1 MDAQAH
7 VDYLAIGH
15 VCYDIVPGGLAV
27 GGTVAFSSRTAQILG
42 CETAVISSSAAA
54 DTWEDI
60 LPGVHL
66 QQVVAP
72 ATTTYENVYTPAGR
86 IQTLHAVAGE
96 IQAQHIPAKWQRAPI
111 VHLGPIANEIDVD
124 IMQLFSNSM
133 VGLTPQGWMRRW
145 GEDRRVFATHW
156 PAAVDILPLAAA
168 VIISE
173 EDLLDDQMLA
183 DYRHW
188 SRLLVMTRGPHGC
201 TVYYGDEERHFP
213 PPKVTAIELTG
224 AGDIF
229 ATSFL
234 VRLHQTA
241 GNPWE
246 AARFANEIAA
256 QSIQAIGLQAKMDK
270 IQQYLAP
277 QENL

>member
-1 MDAQAH
+1 MDAQSH

-15 VCYDIVPGGLAV
+15 VCYDIVPDGLAV
-27 GGTVAFSSRTAQILG
+27 GGTVAFSGRTAQILG
-42 CETAVISSSAAA
+42 CETAVISSSAAE
-54 DTWEDI
+54 DTWQDV
-60 LPGVHL
+60 LPGICL

-72 ATTTYENVYTPAGR
+72 TTTTFENVYTSAGR
-86 IQTLHAVAGE
+86 VQTLHAVANKLR
-96 IQAQHIPAKWQRAPI
+96 AQHVPVEWQRAPI

-124 IMQLFSNSM
+124 VMQLFSNSM

-145 GEDRRVFATHW
+145 DENGRVFATHW
-156 PAAVDILPLAAA
+156 PAAIDVLPLAAA

-183 DYRHW
+183 DYRQW
-188 SRLLVMTRGPHGC
+188 SHLLVMTRGPYGC
-201 TVYYGDEERHFP
+201 TVYFGDEERTFP
-213 PPKVTAIELTG
+213 SPKVPVIELTG

-229 ATSFL
+229 ATAFL

-256 QSIQAIGLQAKMDK
+256 QSIQAAGLQAKMDK
-270 IQQYLAP
+270 IKQ
-277 QENL
+277 NL

>member
-1 MDAQAH
+1 MDSHSH

-15 VCYDIVPGGLAV
+15 VCYDIVPNGLTV
-27 GGTVAFSSRTAQILG
+27 GGTVAFASSTAQILG

-54 DTWEDI
+54 DTWQGI
-60 LPGVHL
+60 LPNIHL

-72 ATTTYENVYTPAGR
+72 ATTTFENIYTPAGR
-86 IQTLHAVAGE
+86 VQTLHAVAGKL
-96 IQAQHIPAKWQRAPI
+96 QAQHVPTAWQRAPI

-145 GEDRRVFATHW
+145 DADGRIFATHW
-156 PAAVDILPLAAA
+156 PAAADVLPLAAA

-188 SRLLVMTRGPHGC
+188 SRLLVMTRGSHGC
-201 TVYYGDEERHFP
+201 MVYFGDEERHFQAP
-213 PPKVTAIELTG
+213 TVPAIELTG

-229 ATSFL
+229 ATAFL
-234 VRLHQTA
+234 VRLYQTA

-256 QSIQAIGLQAKMDK
+256 QSIQAVGLQAKMEK
-270 IQQYLAP
+270 IKQAIS
-277 QENL
+277 